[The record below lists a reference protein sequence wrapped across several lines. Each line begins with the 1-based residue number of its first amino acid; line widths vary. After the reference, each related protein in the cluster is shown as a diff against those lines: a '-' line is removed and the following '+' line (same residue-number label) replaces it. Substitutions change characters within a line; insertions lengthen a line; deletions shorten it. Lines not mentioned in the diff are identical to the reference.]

1 MGTELNLVAILLN
14 NQAQEAKQP
23 NSISK
28 PFSLSL
34 TQSSLL
40 VWLTRE
46 KRRGW
51 YWGQSEKIQ
60 E

>member
-14 NQAQEAKQP
+14 NQAQEGKQP

-28 PFSLSL
+28 PISLSL
-34 TQSSLL
+34 TQSSLQ
-40 VWLTRE
+40 VWLTCE

-51 YWGQSEKIQ
+51 YWGQNEKM
-60 E
+60 